1 MEGDMKSVMKHWMEG
16 EIAVFIKVWFSIYLS
31 LSYCFFAAKM
41 APVGLPR
48 LLLFLPVISL
58 FLLLPL
64 ALHSVH
70 LCGTTAFFISW
81 LANFKLLMLAFNH
94 GAAGPL
100 SLPSLSLPRFLL
112 LACLPIKIHQKHS
125 QHSSNNTHSA
135 QQDSHQYRQL
145 SWFLNGRLLIKTQD
159 HRAQK
164 HETPILSPNKL
175 LNHKVK
181 TQDRVPTDTIQ
192 KHQTLMLSPNEL
204 LNHGEKPSVEI
215 SENRQK
221 SGVSYAVKAVMMGLI
236 IRIYDYSDRINPTVI
251 LIIYCLHIYLCLEI
265 ILAIVAALARA
276 VLGLELEPQFNE
288 PYLSASLQDF
298 WGRRWNLM
306 VNRILRPTVYN
317 PVLGVS
323 AKYLG
328 RKWATFPAVMA
339 TFFVSGLMHELI
351 FFYLGRAR
359 PTWEITWFFLLHGA
373 CVAVEVAVKKALR
386 GRCRLP
392 GMLGT
397 ILTVGF
403 VMLTGFW
410 LFFPQLLRCEADV
423 KAFAEY
429 AALGAFVKD
438 VGRALTLGARSALGL

>member
-16 EIAVFIKVWFSIYLS
+16 EITVFIKVWLSIYLS

-41 APVGLPR
+41 APIGLPR

-94 GAAGPL
+94 GPL
-100 SLPSLSLPRFLL
+100 SLPSLSFPRFLV
-112 LACLPIKIHQKHS
+112 LACLPIKIHQKHA
-125 QHSSNNTHSA
+125 QDPSNNAHSVSD
-135 QQDSHQYRQL
+135 QHRQL
-145 SWFLNGRLLIKTQD
+145 SWFLNG
-159 HRAQK
+159 
-164 HETPILSPNKL
+164 KL
-175 LNHKVK
+175 LVK
-181 TQDRVPTDTIQ
+181 THDRVQTDTTQKYHDRVQIDTIQ
-192 KHQTLMLSPNEL
+192 KHQTRILSPNEL
-204 LNHGEKPSVEI
+204 LSYREKPSVEI

-221 SGVSYAVKAVMMGLI
+221 SAVSYAVKAILMGLI
-236 IRIYDYSDRINPTVI
+236 IRIYDYSDRINPIVI

-317 PVLGVS
+317 PVLSVS

-339 TFFVSGLMHELI
+339 TFVVSGLMHELI
-351 FFYLGRAR
+351 FFYLGRIK

-373 CVAVEVAVKKALR
+373 CVSVEVAVKKTLK

-392 GMLGT
+392 GILGT

-438 VGRALTLGARSALGL
+438 VGIALTLGARSALA

>member
-1 MEGDMKSVMKHWMEG
+1 MVLHIPLSLLLLLRCKNGSRWPSQ
-16 EIAVFIKVWFSIYLS
+16 APAFPPCNLS
-31 LSYCFFAAKM
+31 LS
-41 APVGLPR
+41 PPPSRPPLRPSLRHHR
-48 LLLFLPVISL
+48 LLH
-58 FLLLPL
+58 LLARQLQAPHACL
-64 ALHSVH
+64 QP
-70 LCGTTAFFISW
+70 W
-81 LANFKLLMLAFNH
+81 RRR
-94 GAAGPL
+94 
-100 SLPSLSLPRFLL
+100 PSLSPFSLPPPFPPTR
-112 LACLPIKIHQKHS
+112 LPPHQNPPK
-125 QHSSNNTHSA
+125 TH
-135 QQDSHQYRQL
+135 RQL

>member
-16 EIAVFIKVWFSIYLS
+16 EITIFIKVWLSIYLS
-31 LSYCFFAAKM
+31 LSYCFLAAKM
-41 APVGLPR
+41 APIGLPR

-81 LANFKLLMLAFNH
+81 LANFKLLMLAFN
-94 GAAGPL
+94 GGPL
-100 SLPSLSLPRFLL
+100 SLPSLSFPRFLV
-112 LACLPIKIHQKHS
+112 LACLPIKIHQKHA
-125 QHSSNNTHSA
+125 QDSSNNTHSVSG
-135 QQDSHQYRQL
+135 QHRPL
-145 SWFLNGRLLIKTQD
+145 SWFLNG
-159 HRAQK
+159 
-164 HETPILSPNKL
+164 KL
-175 LNHKVK
+175 LVK
-181 TQDRVPTDTIQ
+181 THDRVLTDTTQQKYQDLVQIDTIQ
-192 KHQTLMLSPNEL
+192 KHQTRILSPNEVL
-204 LNHGEKPSVEI
+204 SYGEKPSMEI

-221 SGVSYAVKAVMMGLI
+221 SAVSYAVKGVLMGLI
-236 IRIYDYSDRINPTVI
+236 IRIYDYSDSINPTVI

-339 TFFVSGLMHELI
+339 TFVVSGLMHELI

-373 CVAVEVAVKKALR
+373 CVAVEVAMKKALK

-392 GMLGT
+392 GILGT

-429 AALGAFVKD
+429 AALCAFVKD
-438 VGRALTLGARSALGL
+438 VGIALTLGARGALA

>member
-1 MEGDMKSVMKHWMEG
+1 MEG
-16 EIAVFIKVWFSIYLS
+16 EITIFIKVWLSIYLS
-31 LSYCFFAAKM
+31 LSYCFLAAKM
-41 APVGLPR
+41 APIGLPR

-94 GAAGPL
+94 GPL
-100 SLPSLSLPRFLL
+100 SLPSLSFPRFLV
-112 LACLPIKIHQKHS
+112 LACLPIKIHQKH
-125 QHSSNNTHSA
+125 A
-135 QQDSHQYRQL
+135 QD
-145 SWFLNGRLLIKTQD
+145 
-159 HRAQK
+159 
-164 HETPILSPNKL
+164 
-175 LNHKVK
+175 
-181 TQDRVPTDTIQ
+181 
-192 KHQTLMLSPNEL
+192 
-204 LNHGEKPSVEI
+204 GEKPSVEI

-221 SGVSYAVKAVMMGLI
+221 SAVSYAVKGVLMGLI
-236 IRIYDYSDRINPTVI
+236 IRIYDYSDSINPTVI
-251 LIIYCLHIYLCLEI
+251 MIIYCLHIYLCLEI

-317 PVLGVS
+317 LVLGVS

-328 RKWATFPAVMA
+328 RKWATFPAIMA
-339 TFFVSGLMHELI
+339 TFVVSGLMHELI

-373 CVAVEVAVKKALR
+373 CVLVEVAVKKALKD
-386 GRCRLP
+386 RCRLP
-392 GMLGT
+392 GILGT

-438 VGRALTLGARSALGL
+438 VGIALTLGARGALV